1 MINIPVLFHVPV
13 QPLTL
18 LTLLLE
24 LTLQPG
30 NRELIPLDRVHTGIK
45 HITNVVLPIA
55 NEADRALFNYVL
67 LV

>member
-1 MINIPVLFHVPV
+1 MINISALFHVPV

-24 LTLQPG
+24 LALQAG
-30 NRELIPLDRVHTGIK
+30 NSELIPLNRIHTGIQ
-45 HITNVVLPIA
+45 HIPNVVLPIA
-55 NEADRALFNYVL
+55 HEANRALFNYVL